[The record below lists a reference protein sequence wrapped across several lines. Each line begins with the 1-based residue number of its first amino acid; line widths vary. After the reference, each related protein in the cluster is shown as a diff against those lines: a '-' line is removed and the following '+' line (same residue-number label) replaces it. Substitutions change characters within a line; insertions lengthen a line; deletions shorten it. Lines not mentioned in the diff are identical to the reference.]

1 MNSKIIKLE
10 EESKKLNDKAFK
22 EAFNISEKIKYLD
35 LTDKIIIQSALRQA
49 IALNDYNYKLNKLID
64 NYLNKY
70 LN

>member
-1 MNSKIIKLE
+1 MNSEIIKLE
-10 EESKKLNDKAFK
+10 EESKKLNDKTFK